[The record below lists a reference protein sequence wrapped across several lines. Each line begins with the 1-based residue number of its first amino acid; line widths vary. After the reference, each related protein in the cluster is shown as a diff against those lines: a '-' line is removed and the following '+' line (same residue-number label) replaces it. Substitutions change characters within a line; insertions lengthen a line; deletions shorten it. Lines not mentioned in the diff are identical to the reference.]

1 MSSVSVTHCKFRFN
15 NFLLILLFHLLNTF
29 DLPRVWGCSML
40 LEYLPTK
47 LGDFVTNVGKDSSTM
62 VSKWDRNLK
71 KSNEMYLNQYLRLE
85 TIVFLHRLFSPV
97 RRLQSPL
104 ISNTS
109 KQNPGLVLCFWGVLH
124 MLGEWDYS

>member
-1 MSSVSVTHCKFRFN
+1 
-15 NFLLILLFHLLNTF
+15 
-29 DLPRVWGCSML
+29 ML

-97 RRLQSPL
+97 RRLQSP
-104 ISNTS
+104 
-109 KQNPGLVLCFWGVLH
+109 
-124 MLGEWDYS
+124 